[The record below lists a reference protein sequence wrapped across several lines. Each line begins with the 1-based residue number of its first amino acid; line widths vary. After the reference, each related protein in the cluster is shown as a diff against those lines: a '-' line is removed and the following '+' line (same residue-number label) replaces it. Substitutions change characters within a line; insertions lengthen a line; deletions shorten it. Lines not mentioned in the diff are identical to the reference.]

1 MAAGSA
7 IVWPWRRATDDH
19 DARGHG
25 RDLECVVTAARAVG
39 QTQPSRA
46 SGAETGL
53 DWPMATASLPVAAAM
68 AGGVQPSGRD
78 GVELPCLV
86 CGVLF
91 MALRADRRTCSPAC
105 ARRDR
110 AGRTAARLQRIG
122 RACEACGR
130 MFVAGRADKRFC
142 SSSCR
147 LRAHRRRRRGTPTDE
162 PTDTICRLAG

>member
-1 MAAGSA
+1 M
-7 IVWPWRRATDDH
+7 
-19 DARGHG
+19 
-25 RDLECVVTAARAVG
+25 ECVVTAARAVG

-68 AGGVQPSGRD
+68 SGGVQPSGRD
-78 GVELPCLV
+78 GIELPCLV

-110 AGRTAARLQRIG
+110 AGRTAARLQRTG

-147 LRAHRRRRRGTPTDE
+147 LRAHRRRRRGTLTDE